1 MIKKI
6 IYLAV
11 FISSCSPKSTTNFE
25 VYETSVSGRRLEKV
39 SDFKITD
46 NHSVITIDTR
56 VRFQEIIGFGGAFT
70 ESSAYNL
77 SLLSKENRMEVL
89 QSYFSKEGS
98 HYSLMRTHMN
108 SCDFSLKNYSY
119 SPIEGDIELL
129 NFSVEEDLD
138 DLIPL
143 ILDSQE
149 LSEEGF
155 KLIASPWSAAP
166 WMKDN
171 NEWRGGKLKE
181 EYYDTWALFFSKYVD
196 AYRSEGIDI
205 WGFTVENEPYG
216 NGSNWESMHFSPS
229 EMTRFVKN
237 HLGPQLEK
245 DNKGDIM
252 LLGFDQNRQ
261 GIPEWSN
268 EMYKNDES
276 KKYFDGMAI
285 HWYESTYDYFPEELD
300 YAHDAAPEKLLI
312 QSEACID
319 NQIPEWKNDLWYWE
333 KEATDWGYY
342 WREEKNRYLHP
353 KYSPVNRYARDII
366 GCLNHWVQ
374 GWIDW
379 NIVLDRQG
387 GPNWAQNWCVAPVI
401 VDTQNDEVYYTP
413 MFYVLQHFSKFIR
426 PGATII
432 KSDATDKSLMVTA
445 AENINGSLTIVIF
458 NEAEES
464 KSFLLE
470 VEDIQT
476 LISIEPRSIQ
486 SILTDSLPR

>member
-1 MIKKI
+1 
-6 IYLAV
+6 
-11 FISSCSPKSTTNFE
+11 
-25 VYETSVSGRRLEKV
+25 
-39 SDFKITD
+39 
-46 NHSVITIDTR
+46 
-56 VRFQEIIGFGGAFT
+56 
-70 ESSAYNL
+70 
-77 SLLSKENRMEVL
+77 
-89 QSYFSKEGS
+89 
-98 HYSLMRTHMN
+98 
-108 SCDFSLKNYSY
+108 
-119 SPIEGDIELL
+119 
-129 NFSVEEDLD
+129 
-138 DLIPL
+138 
-143 ILDSQE
+143 
-149 LSEEGF
+149 
-155 KLIASPWSAAP
+155 
-166 WMKDN
+166 
-171 NEWRGGKLKE
+171 
-181 EYYDTWALFFSKYVD
+181 
-196 AYRSEGIDI
+196 
-205 WGFTVENEPYG
+205 
-216 NGSNWESMHFSPS
+216 MHFSPS

-245 DNKGDIM
+245 DNKGDIV

-285 HWYESTYDYFPEELD
+285 HWYESTYDYFPEELV
-300 YAHDAAPEKLLI
+300 YVHNAAPEKLLI

-426 PGATII
+426 PRATII
-432 KSDATDKSLMVTA
+432 KSEATDKSLMVTA
-445 AENINGSLTIVIF
+445 AENINGSLAIVIF

-470 VEDIQT
+470 LEDMQT

-486 SILTDSLPR
+486 SILIDTLPR